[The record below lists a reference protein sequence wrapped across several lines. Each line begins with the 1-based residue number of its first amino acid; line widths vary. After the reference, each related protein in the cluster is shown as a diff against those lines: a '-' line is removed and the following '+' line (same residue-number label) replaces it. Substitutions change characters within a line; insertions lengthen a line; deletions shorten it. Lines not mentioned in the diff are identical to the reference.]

1 MMRRSRAG
9 HRGRVFGGSWACV
22 VGGLA
27 WMCLQSLAVAA
38 AGPDAAAIMAN
49 ADRLNRPAYE
59 TVRLRMELRGGDKA
73 AERELVWRIV
83 NNGTERTS
91 LFKFTEP
98 ASLRGEGTLII
109 EGAGRPNAIWH
120 YAPATRNVRRI
131 SGEHRQN
138 RFMGTEFVFEDFEG
152 LKLGRYAF
160 TVVRREGCREASQ
173 CFVIEGTPR
182 DPGENAGSGYG
193 RKLFWIDEKTYAIVK
208 IELHDLAGLPAKTF
222 ESSDFR
228 QVAGYWRPR
237 RQVMT
242 NLHTGRSTVLV
253 ELQRTIEEPFDK
265 YFVSQQYLRS
275 E

>member
-1 MMRRSRAG
+1 MMQRSRPG
-9 HRGRVFGGSWACV
+9 HRGHALG
-22 VGGLA
+22 GGLA
-27 WMCLQSLAVAA
+27 RVGGGLVWMCLQSLAVAA
-38 AGPDAAAIMAN
+38 AGPDAATIMAN

-59 TVRLRMELRGGDKA
+59 TVRLRMELRGADKA

-83 NNGTERTS
+83 NSGTERTS

-109 EGAGRPNAIWH
+109 EGEGRPNAIWH

-160 TVVRREGCREASQ
+160 TVVRREGCREAHQ

-208 IELHDLAGLPAKTF
+208 IELHDLAGVPAKTF

-228 QVAGYWRPR
+228 EVAGYWRPR

-253 ELQRTIEEPFDK
+253 ELQRTVEEPFDK

>member
-1 MMRRSRAG
+1 MMRSWRPG
-9 HRGRVFGGSWACV
+9 HRGRAIGGGLACV
-22 VGGLA
+22 VCGLV
-27 WMCLQSLAVAA
+27 WMCLPSLAVAA
-38 AGPDAAAIMAN
+38 PGPDAATIMAN

-59 TVRLRMELRGGDKA
+59 VVRLRMELRGPDQA

-83 NNGTERTS
+83 NDGTERTS

-109 EGAGRPNAIWH
+109 EGEGRPNAIWH

-160 TVVRREGCREASQ
+160 TLVRREACRDASQ

-182 DPGENAGSGYG
+182 DPEENAGSGYG
-193 RKLFWIDEKTYAIVK
+193 RKLFWIDEKTFAIVR
-208 IELHDLAGLPAKTF
+208 IELHDRAGVPVKTF

-242 NLHTGRSTVLV
+242 NLRNGRSTVLV
-253 ELQRTIEEPFDK
+253 ELQRTLEEPFAK
-265 YFVSQQYLRS
+265 YLVSQQYLRS
-275 E
+275 D